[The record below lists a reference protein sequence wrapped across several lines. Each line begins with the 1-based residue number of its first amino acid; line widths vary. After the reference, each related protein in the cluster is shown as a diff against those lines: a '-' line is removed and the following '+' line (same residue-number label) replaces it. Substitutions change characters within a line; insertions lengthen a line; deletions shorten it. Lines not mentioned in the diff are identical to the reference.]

1 MGNKIKKQI
10 EKQPLTKEES
20 KIQFEEITE
29 ILDLKHSFDFD
40 EAWEI
45 GQEIKRRKE
54 FREKINDLE
63 EAVTEAEGGMTGDIL
78 HKTNPVKHTFAGGCY
93 IREIYNP
100 ANELIITKI
109 HKKEHPFFLMK
120 GEMSILTEEGI
131 QNIKAPHQGVTKP
144 GTKRAIYT
152 HEECVFITVHATE
165 NTAIK
170 DVEEEVVCTK
180 YEDLPPGIDALD
192 MLKKINL
199 KEE

>member
-1 MGNKIKKQI
+1 MDEEINKQV
-10 EKQPLTKEES
+10 ENDPLTKEES
-20 KIQFEEITE
+20 RAQFVQVTE
-29 ILDLKHSFDFD
+29 MLGLKHSFNFD

-45 GQEIKRRKE
+45 GLEVRQRKE
-54 FREKINDLE
+54 FREKITELE
-63 EAVTEAEGGMTGDIL
+63 EAIISVQGTTGEVM
-78 HKTNPVKHTFAGGCY
+78 HKANPVKHTFAGGCY

-100 ANELIITKI
+100 AHELIVTKI

-131 QNIKAPHQGVTKP
+131 QNIKAPYQGVTKP

-165 NTAIK
+165 NTTVE

-180 YEDLPPGIDALD
+180 YEDLPPGCDALEI
-192 MLKKINL
+192 LKEINL

>member
-1 MGNKIKKQI
+1 MSDKIKKQI
-10 EKQPLTKEES
+10 EEQPLTREES
-20 KIQFEEITE
+20 KAQFEEITE
-29 ILDLKHSFDFD
+29 ELGLKHSFDFD

-45 GQEIKRRKE
+45 GEEIRKRKE
-54 FREKINDLE
+54 FRSKINELE
-63 EAVTEAEGGMTGDIL
+63 NAVVNADGGMTGEIL

-120 GEMSILTEEGI
+120 GEMSILTETGI
-131 QNIKAPHQGVTKP
+131 QHIKAPYQGITKP

-152 HEECVFITVHATE
+152 HEECTFITVHATN
-165 NTAIK
+165 NTTIK
-170 DVEEEVVCTK
+170 DVENEVVCTK
-180 YEDLPPGIDALD
+180 YEDLPPGVDALEI
-192 MLKKINL
+192 LKQIKL